1 MKIFKIFALAAMM
14 LGMVACDNGD
24 TPEEV
29 VDMNAP
35 TAYVGTVSVVVG
47 GQTVPTPDSLI
58 EIVPSQDG
66 KSFSIVFKKI
76 KFVPA
81 MPALDITIPTVNF
94 TVADGAINLVAEG
107 IIPLC
112 MGGEFPNYL
121 VTALKGT
128 ITATSIDLSLKFG
141 EFETSFKGTVQTNA

>member
-14 LGMVACDNGD
+14 FGFVACDNGEK
-24 TPEEV
+24 TPEPPFNGNTGY
-29 VDMNAP
+29 M
-35 TAYVGTVSVVVG
+35 GTVSVVVDG
-47 GQTVPTPDSLI
+47 ATVDTPNTAVGI
-58 EIVPSQDG
+58 EPRKDG
-66 KSFSIVFKKI
+66 SMFMDIKFGAV

-94 TVADGAINLVAEG
+94 TVTDGAINLVADG

-112 MGGEFPNYL
+112 MGGEFPNYI

-128 ITATSIDLSLKFG
+128 ITATSIELSLKFG